1 MLSFYFIGFLT
12 ISPRS
17 GIVFG
22 GTNVKMS
29 GPCFT
34 ANDNI
39 VVQLGNDV
47 NINAT
52 FSDELTSLV
61 TIPVLKKTGRLSLK
75 LSTDGGNSLNYSGVY
90 T

>member
-17 GIVFG
+17 GIVLR

-47 NINAT
+47 GKIKRKEQE
-52 FSDELTSLV
+52 FCLV
-61 TIPVLKKTGRLSLK
+61 RRMIKHQGFCSTTKLKI
-75 LSTDGGNSLNYSGVY
+75 
-90 T
+90 

>member
-29 GPCFT
+29 GPCLT

-47 NINAT
+47 NAT

>member
-1 MLSFYFIGFLT
+1 M
-12 ISPRS
+12 
-17 GIVFG
+17 
-22 GTNVKMS
+22 KMS

-52 FSDELTSLV
+52 FSDGLTSLV

-75 LSTDGGNSLNYSGVY
+75 LSTDGRNSLNYSGVY